1 MINDYLTI
9 SYLGSYAGLMAVTF
23 LLVQFFK
30 EPIKDKLSDWWVRLL
45 AVFFAFC
52 IQMFMLFVVNNFTIE
67 SIGLAFLNSFL
78 IATAAAGTYDL
89 SKSIF
94 TTTPPPTIEPTIMPY
109 NSIYD
114 TGKTAFKDPSSQ
126 E

>member
-1 MINDYLTI
+1 MNDFFTT

-30 EPIKDKLSDWWVRLL
+30 EPIKNKLSDWWVRLL

-52 IQMFMLFVVNNFTIE
+52 IQMFMLFVIGNFTLE

-78 IATAAAGTYDL
+78 IATAAAGTYDM

-94 TTTPPPTIEPTIMPY
+94 TVTPPTTTEPTIIPY
-109 NSIYD
+109 NPIYD
-114 TGKTAFKDPSSQ
+114 NGRVEPPPSQ